1 MYLWR
6 RWPAEVG
13 YLSCGDDDEEEEEE
27 LEEW

>member
-13 YLSCGDDDEEEEEE
+13 YLSCGDDDEEEEE
-27 LEEW
+27 LGEW